1 MKRDWFITRH
11 SAWTLALPLIGI
23 LLLLQLSTLPQ
34 RLDNWLYDTLVTAFP
49 PASSEDVVIVA
60 IDENSLSEIG
70 PWPWPRAVHARLIRN
85 LTAAGANRIVMDILF
100 PEPTTDDPVLA
111 DAMREH
117 GGVILP
123 LYLAPG
129 SQSDLFREQL
139 PTPTLATAAFALGHA
154 HVELDSDGIARGLY
168 LYNGLGNNLWP
179 AMALLAG
186 ASEPSRGPKAFPE
199 QQAPPY
205 VNVRREFRRV
215 PLAGRSGAYTTL
227 SYSDLLDNPAGHP
240 WLDGKTVLVG
250 ATAAGFGDVLP
261 TPFSG
266 LAQPMS
272 GVEFHANALAAAQRG
287 ELIREAPRYWMA
299 GLSLL
304 TVLMVVLVL
313 PRLRPSG
320 TFVFSCLMFTAIVT
334 GAVTTL
340 LVLNLWVPI
349 AHALLVVVIA
359 FPLWSARRLSLANHF
374 LNQQID
380 QLERGNLLHLPATWS
395 RSPRQILANLRALL
409 TPDGWLLMEDNQVL
423 EQHNLRPEDRHPGWQ
438 GSPGTW
444 HHDQGVSRI
453 TLTRGDNRY
462 RLALLLPPGLAGAA
476 AERYLGRLTLQAP
489 DREPVAVIRENLSTR
504 INRAQEATQKLNHIQ
519 GFIWR
524 SFEHMPDGIIVTDP
538 LGLILFANSHVPR
551 WFNEPQP
558 SLQSMSLATLLQG
571 HDPRSPGWAETLADT
586 LTQQQS
592 RTVDLRLHGR
602 DFLIHFAP
610 FLLPDSNQNGIIA
623 NISDISELREQQR
636 QHREAIDFISHD
648 VRSPLVSQLAL
659 IEQLKRRP
667 GEVQAEQLDQLRKLA
682 RRSYHLA
689 EEFVQLARAEQLTE
703 TRFYDCEFLSI
714 VENARDS
721 VSEQAL
727 EKSIKLVLLGNDDLW
742 LRGNAELLERAV
754 INLLTNAVQY
764 SEPGTAVT
772 MQVFRAGHQACLTVT
787 DEGPGI
793 SASELP
799 TLFDRFQ
806 RQKSSE
812 LAGKH
817 GVGLGLSFVSVVVE
831 KHKGEIA
838 VESKEGE
845 GSAFTLK
852 LPVAD
857 HPEESRDDRGD

>member
-1 MKRDWFITRH
+1 MTRDWFSTGH
-11 SAWTLALPLIGI
+11 SAWTLALPLIGL
-23 LLLLQLSTLPQ
+23 LLLLQFTTLPQ
-34 RLDNWLYDTLVTAFP
+34 RLDNWLYDTLITTWSPEAP
-49 PASSEDVVIVA
+49 EDVVIVA
-60 IDENSLSEIG
+60 IDEKSLSAIG
-70 PWPWPRAVHARLIRN
+70 PWPWPRSVHASLIDN
-85 LTAAGANRIVMDILF
+85 LAEAGAERIVLDILF
-100 PEPTTDDPVLA
+100 TEPAMDDQVLA
-111 DAMREH
+111 EAMRSH
-117 GGVILP
+117 GRVILP
-123 LYLAPG
+123 LYVAPS
-129 SQSDLFREQL
+129 SQDDLFREQL
-139 PTPTLATAAFALGHA
+139 PTPRLAGAAFAIGHA

-168 LYNGLGNNLWP
+168 LYNGLGNELWP
-179 AMALLAG
+179 AMALAT
-186 ASEPSRGPKAFPE
+186 SSNSPSV
-199 QQAPPY
+199 APVSPDGLDAPAY
-205 VNVRREFRRV
+205 VNVRRDFRRV
-215 PLAGRSGAYTTL
+215 PLAGRSGAYTTY
-227 SYSDLLDNPAGHP
+227 SYSDLLVNPPPSG

-272 GVEFHANALAAAQRG
+272 GVEFHANVLAAIENHG
-287 ELIREAPRYWMA
+287 LIRQVSPLWSV
-299 GLSLL
+299 GLALFSGL
-304 TVLMVVLVL
+304 VIVLVL
-313 PRLRPSG
+313 PRLRPSRTFGFSGLLFVLVLG
-320 TFVFSCLMFTAIVT
+320 TAVF
-334 GAVTTL
+334 TL
-340 LVLNLWVPI
+340 LYLDTWVPV
-349 AHALLVVVIA
+349 ANALLVPVIA
-359 FPLWSARRLSLANHF
+359 FPLWSARRLSLANRF

-380 QLERGNLLHLPATWS
+380 QLERGNLLHLPPPWS
-395 RSPRQILANLRALL
+395 RSPHQILANLRELV
-409 TPDGWLLMEDNQVL
+409 TPEGWLLMEDDTILVR
-423 EQHNLRPEDRHPGWQ
+423 ENLSNDELPVWPRRPGFWL
-438 GSPGTW
+438 
-444 HHDQGVSRI
+444 HDHGVSRT
-453 TLTRGDNRY
+453 TLTRGDHRY
-462 RLALLLPPGLAGAA
+462 RLALKLPSGLAGAA
-476 AERYLGRLTLQAP
+476 AERYLGRLELQQP
-489 DREPVAVIRENLSTR
+489 HDHQPVAVVRENLSTR
-504 INRAQEATQKLNHIQ
+504 INRAQQATQKLNHIQ
-519 GFIWR
+519 SFIWR
-524 SFEHMPDGIIVTDP
+524 SFEHMPDGIVVTDP
-538 LGLILFANSHVPR
+538 LGLILFANGHVPQ

-558 SLQSMSLATLLQG
+558 SLQGMSLATLLQG
-571 HDPRSPGWAETLADT
+571 HDPRSPGWSETVADT

-610 FLLPDSNQNGIIA
+610 FLLPDSNQNGVIA
-623 NISDISELREQQR
+623 NIADISELREQQR

-667 GEVQAEQLDQLRKLA
+667 GEVQTEQLEQLRKLA

-703 TRFYDCEFLSI
+703 TRFYDCEFLAI

-727 EKSIKLVLLGNDDLW
+727 QKNIKLVLLGSDDLW

-793 SASELP
+793 AASELP

-831 KHKGEIA
+831 KHKGEIN

-852 LPVAD
+852 LPVTA
-857 HPEESRDDRGD
+857 HPGEPEH